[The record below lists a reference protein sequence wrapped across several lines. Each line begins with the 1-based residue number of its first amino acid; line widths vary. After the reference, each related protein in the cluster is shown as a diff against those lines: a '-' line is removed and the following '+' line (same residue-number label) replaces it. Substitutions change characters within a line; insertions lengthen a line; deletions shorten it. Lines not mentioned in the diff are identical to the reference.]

1 MEDSYLLSSAAC
13 LSFFSDVL
21 SASNVDNYL
30 ELCHTKDADGARL
43 YGSETPQFWLT
54 EDQLLATAFSF
65 VLQRAWAA
73 IRLSTKKQPTA
84 AISTIVI
91 TETPGVKLRL
101 WMGGL
106 CTKKE
111 KSAPELPEEVD
122 LSHFQILQSIGRGAF
137 GKVCIV
143 KKIDTDK
150 FYAMK
155 YTNKKACLQN
165 KAVEYVL
172 KEQQILMALTHT
184 FLCNL
189 WYTFQDQEDM
199 FMVSELFRGGDL
211 RFHIDSKSTVF
222 DKHTLKIY
230 ALEIGLALD
239 YLKSKGVVHRD
250 IKPDNILLDENG
262 HLALTD
268 FNVAAIC
275 TSEKRLTNL
284 AGTKHYMAPELLET
298 ATRKSKSYSFEV
310 DWWSTGVTLYETFR
324 RRLPYEI
331 PNNVQLSDC
340 YRFIKTT
347 DVKWTIL
354 CHKEKGKLVK
364 VCTTAVIGDEALH
377 GTRVTRDGHSEV
389 EELLVRSGLVVHRRH
404 PLRDIQG
411 CFHDPPDWDPNF
423 VEVLRS
429 MLDVNPKHR
438 VSSCDELNRMK
449 FFGGMKKEEV
459 LNKLVRPSFVPSDK
473 NINCNAT
480 FELEEMILEAEPL
493 HKKGSI
499 YYFVKKKRLKEME
512 ERKSFD
518 A

>member
-1 MEDSYLLSSAAC
+1 
-13 LSFFSDVL
+13 
-21 SASNVDNYL
+21 
-30 ELCHTKDADGARL
+30 
-43 YGSETPQFWLT
+43 
-54 EDQLLATAFSF
+54 
-65 VLQRAWAA
+65 
-73 IRLSTKKQPTA
+73 
-84 AISTIVI
+84 
-91 TETPGVKLRL
+91 
-101 WMGGL
+101 MGGL

-122 LSHFQILQSIGRGAF
+122 LSHFQILRSIGRGAF

-155 YTNKKACLQN
+155 YMNKKACLQN

-284 AGTKHYMAPELLET
+284 AGTSSFLVYNHLQMIYELFFIVEARNQLE
-298 ATRKSKSYSFEV
+298 
-310 DWWSTGVTLYETFR
+310 
-324 RRLPYEI
+324 I
-331 PNNVQLSDC
+331 Q
-340 YRFIKTT
+340 
-347 DVKWTIL
+347 
-354 CHKEKGKLVK
+354 KLI
-364 VCTTAVIGDEALH
+364 VIYDFW
-377 GTRVTRDGHSEV
+377 V
-389 EELLVRSGLVVHRRH
+389 
-404 PLRDIQG
+404 
-411 CFHDPPDWDPNF
+411 
-423 VEVLRS
+423 S
-429 MLDVNPKHR
+429 M
-438 VSSCDELNRMK
+438 
-449 FFGGMKKEEV
+449 
-459 LNKLVRPSFVPSDK
+459 
-473 NINCNAT
+473 
-480 FELEEMILEAEPL
+480 
-493 HKKGSI
+493 I
-499 YYFVKKKRLKEME
+499 YART
-512 ERKSFD
+512 
-518 A
+518 

>member
-1 MEDSYLLSSAAC
+1 
-13 LSFFSDVL
+13 
-21 SASNVDNYL
+21 
-30 ELCHTKDADGARL
+30 
-43 YGSETPQFWLT
+43 
-54 EDQLLATAFSF
+54 
-65 VLQRAWAA
+65 
-73 IRLSTKKQPTA
+73 
-84 AISTIVI
+84 
-91 TETPGVKLRL
+91 
-101 WMGGL
+101 MGGL

-122 LSHFQILQSIGRGAF
+122 LSHFQILRSIGRGAF

-155 YTNKKACLQN
+155 YMNKKACLQN

-324 RRLPYEI
+324 HFSTFPPPFPHPFTHLNLYTRKKHTIYKRH
-331 PNNVQLSDC
+331 
-340 YRFIKTT
+340 F
-347 DVKWTIL
+347 VKP
-354 CHKEKGKLVK
+354 
-364 VCTTAVIGDEALH
+364 
-377 GTRVTRDGHSEV
+377 
-389 EELLVRSGLVVHRRH
+389 
-404 PLRDIQG
+404 PLRHG
-411 CFHDPPDWDPNF
+411 CFHDPPDWDPDF
-423 VEVLRS
+423 VEVLKA

-499 YYFVKKKRLKEME
+499 YSFVKKKRLKEME

-518 A
+518 AEADNQMFAKYLNFDRMKDWKVDVQLIDNEMLKQDLAAAPLAPTLNPSPLPPTEESGGPKASGGTPPPEPALNLDGPGAAPLDKRMSLKSNKT

>member
-1 MEDSYLLSSAAC
+1 
-13 LSFFSDVL
+13 
-21 SASNVDNYL
+21 
-30 ELCHTKDADGARL
+30 
-43 YGSETPQFWLT
+43 
-54 EDQLLATAFSF
+54 
-65 VLQRAWAA
+65 
-73 IRLSTKKQPTA
+73 
-84 AISTIVI
+84 
-91 TETPGVKLRL
+91 
-101 WMGGL
+101 MGGL

-122 LSHFQILQSIGRGAF
+122 LSHFQILRSIGRGAF

-155 YTNKKACLQN
+155 YMNKKACLQN

-310 DWWSTGVTLYETFR
+310 DWWSTAVTLYETFR

-331 PNNVQLSDC
+331 PNN
-340 YRFIKTT
+340 
-347 DVKWTIL
+347 
-354 CHKEKGKLVK
+354 
-364 VCTTAVIGDEALH
+364 
-377 GTRVTRDGHSEV
+377 
-389 EELLVRSGLVVHRRH
+389 
-404 PLRDIQG
+404 G
-411 CFHDPPDWDPNF
+411 CFHDPPDWDPDF

-459 LNKLVRPSFVPSDK
+459 LNKL
-473 NINCNAT
+473 
-480 FELEEMILEAEPL
+480 
-493 HKKGSI
+493 
-499 YYFVKKKRLKEME
+499 KKRLKEME